1 MKLSRRGKSARRGR
15 HTKRAGKHLR
25 YRGKKV
31 RASKRYHRAHKRT
44 YKRGRRVH
52 RGGVLPQ
59 GEPSEFSLPPPGAFY
74 LPQPPQELQELPTF
88 VPGQFQKTLHLYYTK
103 TSDVGSRFSV
113 SKFSVDDKYFKIV
126 GNYLNLENRGNPA
139 IFTLIMTR
147 LGDAVGKT
155 VSFSINLTVEYTVVE
170 ESTPD
175 KGRREIGDIM
185 ANPITYIDSK
195 EAKRTFYADPGG
207 CNGLLNI
214 KSKDGSIYDFRTGTE
229 GGMAYN
235 NNGPELME
243 IVDSIENQ
251 IKNKLAQPDVTT
263 KPDGRDVIS
272 PYASL
277 PDASG
282 PKKDEIFLPPR
293 LKRVPTG

>member
-59 GEPSEFSLPPPGAFY
+59 GDDDDESVTEPGAFV
-74 LPQPPQELQELPTF
+74 LPEVGAQELITF

-113 SKFSVDDKYFKIV
+113 SKFSVDDKNFKIV
-126 GNYLNLENRGNPA
+126 GEYLNPDFIRSTTNHPKFLW
-139 IFTLIMTR
+139 TMTR
-147 LGDAVGKT
+147 LDDAAGKT
-155 VSFSINLTVEYTVVE
+155 VSFTIELTVEYTVVDE
-170 ESTPD
+170 ELKLTS
-175 KGRREIGDIM
+175 
-185 ANPITYIDSK
+185 ITYIDSK
-195 EAKRTFYADPGG
+195 GAERKFYVQPGG
-207 CNGLLNI
+207 CKGLLNVM
-214 KSKDGSIYDFRTGTE
+214 SSEGSIYDFRTGTE
-229 GGMAYN
+229 GGEAYIK
-235 NNGPELME
+235 NGPEFMR

-251 IKNKLAQPDVTT
+251 IKTRLDEAASQTMPKGAVVTSST
-263 KPDGRDVIS
+263 PSKPGDGDT
-272 PYASL
+272 
-277 PDASG
+277 
-282 PKKDEIFLPPR
+282 FMPR
-293 LKRVPTG
+293 RM